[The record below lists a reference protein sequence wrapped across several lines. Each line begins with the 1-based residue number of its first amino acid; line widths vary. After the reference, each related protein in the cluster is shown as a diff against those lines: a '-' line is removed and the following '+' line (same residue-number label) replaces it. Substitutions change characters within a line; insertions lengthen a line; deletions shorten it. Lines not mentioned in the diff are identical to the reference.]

1 MRTLIINNYF
11 NSKKVGELKDAVRL
25 FSDYEVIE
33 YRKIGSGFRVPN
45 EFDTIFLSGS
55 EARIVKA
62 EHVKMYEGV
71 TNLIENVRM
80 PILGICF
87 GHQLACQVFGAQVG
101 ALKKPV
107 ETFENVRIV
116 KKNVL
121 FSGFKVGEKIPLAEH
136 HNDYVKKRSLKKAK
150 LELLADSSS
159 CEVEAVRHL
168 TKPFYGIQFHA
179 ERLRIGK
186 EEHNEGLHIIGN
198 FFEDS
203 RR

>member
-1 MRTLIINNYF
+1 MD
-11 NSKKVGELKDAVRL
+11 SKKVEELTDAVRL

-33 YRKIGSGFRVPN
+33 YRKTGSGFKVPN
-45 EFDTIFLSGS
+45 EFDAIVLSGS

-62 EHVKMYEGV
+62 GHVKMYEGV
-71 TNLIENVRM
+71 ANLIENVKL

-87 GHQLACQVFGAQVG
+87 GHQLVCLVFGAQVG

-116 KKNVL
+116 KKNGL
-121 FSGFKVGEKIPLAEH
+121 FSGFEVGEKIPLAEH
-136 HNDYVKKRSLKKAK
+136 HNDYVKKRSLEKAK

-168 TKPFYGIQFHA
+168 TKPFYGIQFHV
-179 ERLRIGK
+179 ERVRIGK
-186 EEHNEGLHIIGN
+186 EEHSEGLHIIGN
-198 FFEDS
+198 FFETS